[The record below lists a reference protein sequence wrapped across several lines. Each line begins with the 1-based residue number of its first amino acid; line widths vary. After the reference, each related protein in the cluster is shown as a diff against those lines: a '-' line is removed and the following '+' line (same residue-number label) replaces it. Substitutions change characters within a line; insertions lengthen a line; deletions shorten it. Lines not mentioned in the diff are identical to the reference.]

1 MLDQAVAHVFAG
13 DASDDLAGALELLV
27 AGDAPD
33 ALFAFLRFPHRTLQS
48 RYRPDSVRAKASSW
62 RHGLYHIRPFAAPRL
77 KDNDA
82 EKPDLEF
89 SAFADSAFP

>member
-1 MLDQAVAHVFAG
+1 MLDQAVAHVVAG

-27 AGDAPD
+27 AGDALD

-48 RYRPDSVRAKASSW
+48 RYRPDSVCPKASSW

-82 EKPDLEF
+82 DKPDLC
-89 SAFADSAFP
+89 SCGYC